1 MNRFA
6 GRKFNQLRDI
16 SIELNVLNNSLSSA
30 LVKYGNT
37 HVICSVSLDNS
48 VPSFLR
54 GQGRG
59 WVTAEYGMLPGCSKQ
74 RVKRDNNGKTNGR
87 TIEIQRLI
95 GRCLRA
101 VTDLSLLGERQITV
115 DCDVINADGGTRT
128 AAITGSYVA
137 LHHAFRLLMNQRLLR
152 SNPLTAQLA
161 AVSCGIYENEV
172 LLDLDYSED
181 SSADADGNFIMAS
194 EDSIVE
200 IQTSAENKRFSDEQF
215 QTMLTLSK
223 KACKKLFVIQNE
235 ALLKVK
241 I

>member
-16 SIELNVLNNSLSSA
+16 SIELNVLNNALSST

-37 HVICSVSLDNS
+37 HVICSVSLDNG

-59 WVTAEYGMLPGCSKQ
+59 WLTAEYGMLPGCSKQ
-74 RVKRDNNGKTNGR
+74 RVKRDNNGKVNGR
-87 TIEIQRLI
+87 TVEIQRLI
-95 GRCLRA
+95 GRSLRA
-101 VTDLSLLGERQITV
+101 ITDLSLLGERQIIV

-137 LHHAFRLLMNQRLLR
+137 LHNAFRILMNQKLLR
-152 SNPLTAQLA
+152 NNPLTTQIA

-172 LLDLDYSED
+172 LLDLDYVED
-181 SSADADGNFIMAS
+181 SAADADGNFILAS
-194 EDSIVE
+194 DGSIIE

-215 QTMLTLSK
+215 NIMLNLAK
-223 KACKKLFVIQNE
+223 DACKKIFIMQNQV
-235 ALLKVK
+235 LLGAK